1 MFFYLLVALSS
12 GISIVLARIINADLA
27 KRIGIVQGTFW
38 NFLSGMM
45 LSFVLVLLSGE
56 FYHFSLDK
64 MAEVPWWAY
73 SGGFI
78 GIAVVMLSSFL
89 TPRVSA
95 FYFTLLVFISQLF
108 VGLLI
113 DFFILNEFPY
123 GIAIGGVLVL
133 AGLSFNLWLDAKKP
147 PRIT

>member
-12 GISIVLARIINADLA
+12 GVSIVLARIINADLA

-38 NFLSGMM
+38 NFLSGFI
-45 LSFVLVLLSGE
+45 LSVLLVL
-56 FYHFSLDK
+56 
-64 MAEVPWWAY
+64 M
-73 SGGFI
+73 SGGFGQFSWVQLAKVPGWAYTGGLI
-78 GIAVVMLSSFL
+78 GIAVIMLSSFL

-95 FYFTLLVFISQLF
+95 FYLTLLVFVSQLF

-133 AGLSFNLWLDAKKP
+133 SGLSFNLWLDAQKSS
-147 PRIT
+147 